1 MEKSSEDRLTRISY
15 AQGQA
20 PRDAGEQL
28 RLLID
33 SVEDYAILTLD
44 PEGYIESWN
53 RGAERIKG
61 YRPEDILGK
70 HFSTFYPPE
79 DVARGKPAW
88 ELEVAQRQGRLE
100 DEGWRVRKDGTRF
113 WANVVITA
121 LFDETGTLRGY
132 GKVTRDL
139 TERRQAEE
147 QLRQSEARFRMLVEN
162 VRDYAIF
169 MMDPEGHI
177 QSWNR
182 GAERIKGYRPEEI
195 IGKHFRTFYPPED
208 VARGKPEWELEVA
221 IREGRYEEEGW
232 RVRKDGT
239 RFWANVVITA
249 LFDETGTLRGFG
261 KVTRDFTERRQ
272 AEEAREL
279 ERLREAVRTR
289 DEFLSVASHE
299 LKTPLTPLQIKLT
312 AMLRAIEL
320 HPDAP
325 LSPEKV
331 AKDLDMA
338 RRQVRKLADLIE
350 DLLDVSRI
358 SVGKLPLSP
367 ESMDLTSLVQDV
379 VGRYAPQA
387 AQAHC
392 LVEVEVTAPVV
403 EGTWDKRRM
412 EQVVTN
418 LLTNALKYGAGKPVH
433 VRVGQEAGQAV
444 LNVRDEGIGIATEDQ
459 AHVFERFMRA
469 VSDRHYGG
477 MGLGLFITREIVQ
490 GHGGTIRV
498 SSELGKGSTFTVT
511 LPLAAQV
518 HPG

>member
-1 MEKSSEDRLTRISY
+1 MEKSSEDRLTRITY
-15 AQGQA
+15 ARGRA

-44 PEGYIESWN
+44 PDGYIESWN

-61 YRPEDILGK
+61 YRPEDILGQ
-70 HFSTFYPPE
+70 HFSTFYPTE
-79 DVARGKPAW
+79 DVERGKPEW
-88 ELEVAQRQGRLE
+88 ELEVARREGRYE
-100 DEGWRVRKDGTRF
+100 EEGWRLRKDGTRF
-113 WANVVITA
+113 WASVVITA
-121 LFDETGTLRGY
+121 LFDETGTLRGF

-139 TERRQAEE
+139 TERKRSEE
-147 QLRQSEARFRMLVEN
+147 ALRQSEARFRMLVEN

-169 MMDPEGHI
+169 MLDTGGHI
-177 QSWNR
+177 ASWNR

-208 VARGKPEWELEVA
+208 VERGKPEWELEVA

-239 RFWANVVITA
+239 RFWASVVITA

-261 KVTRDFTERRQ
+261 KVTRDFTARRQ

-279 ERLREAVRTR
+279 ERLREAVRAR

-320 HPDAP
+320 HPDTSLA
-325 LSPEKV
+325 PEKV

-358 SVGKLPLSP
+358 SVGKLSLTP
-367 ESMDLTSLVQDV
+367 EPMDLIPLVQEV
-379 VGRYAPQA
+379 VGRYGPQA

-392 LVEVEVTAPVV
+392 PVDVVATAPVV
-403 EGTWDKRRM
+403 EGTWDKKRM

-418 LLTNALKYGAGKPVH
+418 LLTNAFKYGAGKPVH
-433 VRVGQEAGQAV
+433 VRVGLEDGQAV
-444 LNVRDEGIGIATEDQ
+444 LSVRDEGIGIATDDQ

-477 MGLGLFITREIVQ
+477 LGLGLFITREIVH

-498 SSELGKGSTFTVT
+498 CSALGKGATFTVT
-511 LPLAAQV
+511 LPL
-518 HPG
+518 